1 MYSVLQL
8 ITAHLQCE
16 AAKTNFFS
24 GLWQIPHFNGVH
36 GPILP
41 KKDLYPENKIRAEK
55 KMKYLYL
62 TSSASY
68 SVSL

>member
-41 KKDLYPENKIRAEK
+41 LFFVLVCGRSHQVVIGA
-55 KMKYLYL
+55 M
-62 TSSASY
+62 
-68 SVSL
+68 SLIVL